1 MKPFDDPPVLGSP
14 RAQARTGLPM
24 PVPPSSDA
32 LGPRIDAWRRQVRE
46 QLDAEIDAAA
56 IPAPLRDAIRYGST
70 TAPASRWR
78 AVLVLETGSIVGAD
92 PEACLL
98 AACAVEALHCATL
111 SVDDLPC
118 MDDAEKRR
126 GRPALHRRFNEALAI
141 QAALWLLGISRSLLA
156 RAAAKAGSAP
166 HSVDPV
172 GAAARLATLQ
182 QQTEDAL
189 HLGQFLDL
197 AGSLGR
203 AEVDPEEVAR
213 LKCGRLFALA
223 AEVPAWL
230 PCREAAPSGLALAL
244 EAFGEAVG
252 IAYQIR
258 DDLDD
263 DAEDER
269 AATWSDDEASG
280 RPTLVAAAGRGAAAA
295 RIEAHLAR
303 AGAALAPLAA
313 AGVDPQLL
321 MVLARRLL
329 GEPVE
334 VASPASPG

>member
-1 MKPFDDPPVLGSP
+1 MGRMVVGSRSRPASGSP
-14 RAQARTGLPM
+14 SAAKQVAALSESHGPART
-24 PVPPSSDA
+24 
-32 LGPRIDAWRRQVRE
+32 
-46 QLDAEIDAAA
+46 
-56 IPAPLRDAIRYGST
+56 
-70 TAPASRWR
+70 
-78 AVLVLETGSIVGAD
+78 
-92 PEACLL
+92 
-98 AACAVEALHCATL
+98 
-111 SVDDLPC
+111 
-118 MDDAEKRR
+118 
-126 GRPALHRRFNEALAI
+126 
-141 QAALWLLGISRSLLA
+141 
-156 RAAAKAGSAP
+156 
-166 HSVDPV
+166 
-172 GAAARLATLQ
+172 
-182 QQTEDAL
+182 
-189 HLGQFLDL
+189 
-197 AGSLGR
+197 
-203 AEVDPEEVAR
+203 
-213 LKCGRLFALA
+213 
-223 AEVPAWL
+223 
-230 PCREAAPSGLALAL
+230 AAPSGLALAL

-334 VASPASPG
+334 GASPASPG

>member
-1 MKPFDDPPVLGSP
+1 MPATPDFE
-14 RAQARTGLPM
+14 ALP
-24 PVPPSSDA
+24 
-32 LGPRIDAWRRQVRE
+32 PRIDGWRRQVRE
-46 QLDAEIDAAA
+46 RLDAEIDAAS

-78 AVLVLETGSIVGAD
+78 AVLVLETGGVIGAD

-98 AACAVEALHCATL
+98 AACAIEALHCATL

-126 GRPALHRRFNEALAI
+126 GRPAMHRRFNEALAI
-141 QAALWLLGISRSLLA
+141 QAALWLLGLSRSLLA
-156 RAAAKAGSAP
+156 RAAARAGSA
-166 HSVDPV
+166 SDAVDPV
-172 GAAARLATLQ
+172 GAAARLAALQ

-197 AGSLGR
+197 VGSLGR
-203 AEVDPEEVAR
+203 EEIDPEEVAR

-230 PCREAAPSGLALAL
+230 PRRQAGPTEVARAL

-280 RPTLVAAAGRGAAAA
+280 RPTFVASAGRNAAATL
-295 RIEAHLAR
+295 IDHHLTRAR
-303 AGAALAPLAA
+303 AAVAPLAA
-313 AGVDPQLL
+313 AGIDPQPLI
-321 MVLARRLL
+321 VLAGMLL
-329 GEPVE
+329 GRPEG
-334 VASPASPG
+334 ASPSPTG

>member
-1 MKPFDDPPVLGSP
+1 
-14 RAQARTGLPM
+14 M
-24 PVPPSSDA
+24 PVPLSSDA
-32 LGPRIDAWRRQVRE
+32 LGTRIDAWRRQVRE

-78 AVLVLETGSIVGAD
+78 AVLVLETGSVVGAD

-111 SVDDLPC
+111 LVDDLPC

-126 GRPALHRRFNEALAI
+126 GRPAMHRRFNEALAI
-141 QAALWLLGISRSLLA
+141 QAALWLLGISRSLLT

-166 HSVDPV
+166 GAVDPV
-172 GAAARLATLQ
+172 GAAARVSVLQ
-182 QQTEDAL
+182 QKTEDAL

-197 AGSLGR
+197 VGSLGR

-230 PCREAAPSGLALAL
+230 PRREAEPTGLALAL

-280 RPTLVAAAGRGAAAA
+280 RPTLVAAAGRGAATA
-295 RIEAHLAR
+295 RIEEHLAR
-303 AGAALAPLAA
+303 AGAELAPLDA
-313 AGVDPQLL
+313 AGVDPQPLI
-321 MVLARRLL
+321 VLARRLL

-334 VASPASPG
+334 GASPAPPG

>member
-1 MKPFDDPPVLGSP
+1 
-14 RAQARTGLPM
+14 M
-24 PVPPSSDA
+24 PVPPSSDDLA
-32 LGPRIDAWRRQVRE
+32 TRIDAWRRQVRE
-46 QLDAEIDAAA
+46 RLDAEIDAAS
-56 IPAPLRDAIRYGST
+56 IPTPLREAIRYGST
-70 TAPASRWR
+70 AAPASRWR
-78 AVLVLETGSIVGAD
+78 AVLVLEVGSVVGAD

-126 GRPALHRRFNEALAI
+126 GRPAMHRRFNEALAI
-141 QAALWLLGISRSLLA
+141 QAALWLLGLSRSLLA
-156 RAAAKAGSAP
+156 RAAALAGSAP
-166 HSVDPV
+166 DAVDPL
-172 GAAARLATLQ
+172 GASAHVAALQ
-182 QQTEDAL
+182 QRTEDAL

-197 AGSLGR
+197 VGSLGR
-203 AEVDPEEVAR
+203 EEVDPEEVAR

-230 PCREAAPSGLALAL
+230 PRRQTGPSGLASAL

-269 AATWSDDEASG
+269 AATWSDDDVGG
-280 RPTLVAAAGRGAAAA
+280 RPTLVAAAGRAAAAA
-295 RIEAHLAR
+295 RIEEHFAR
-303 AGAALAPLAA
+303 AGAALVPLATG
-313 AGVDPQLL
+313 GVDPQPLF
-321 MVLARRLL
+321 VLAGVML
-329 GEPVE
+329 GRPEAAP
-334 VASPASPG
+334 PAAEG

>member
-1 MKPFDDPPVLGSP
+1 
-14 RAQARTGLPM
+14 
-24 PVPPSSDA
+24 
-32 LGPRIDAWRRQVRE
+32 
-46 QLDAEIDAAA
+46 
-56 IPAPLRDAIRYGST
+56 
-70 TAPASRWR
+70 
-78 AVLVLETGSIVGAD
+78 
-92 PEACLL
+92 
-98 AACAVEALHCATL
+98 
-111 SVDDLPC
+111 

-126 GRPALHRRFNEALAI
+126 GRPAMHRRFNEALAI

-156 RAAAKAGSAP
+156 RAAAKAGSAA

-172 GAAARLATLQ
+172 AAAARVSVLQ

-197 AGSLGR
+197 VGSLER

-244 EAFGEAVG
+244 EAFGESVG

-280 RPTLVAAAGRGAAAA
+280 RPTLVAAAGRDAAAA
-295 RIEAHLAR
+295 RIEVHLAR

-313 AGVDPQLL
+313 AGVDPQPLI
-321 MVLARRLL
+321 VLTSMLL
-329 GEPVE
+329 GRPEG
-334 VASPASPG
+334 ASPAPPG